1 MENTKDD
8 IEYKKKYIFENIE
21 KIENHSNYLDIIK
34 YYNCPYT
41 KNSNGIFLNLNTID
55 HTVIC
60 DLFYKLKNELED
72 NTINET
78 IIEKKI
84 IEEEINNLFEVKV
97 VKPETYDIIKI
108 ELFSNYEKEII
119 ELSKKYK
126 I

>member
-1 MENTKDD
+1 M
-8 IEYKKKYIFENIE
+8 I
-21 KIENHSNYLDIIK
+21 
-34 YYNCPYT
+34 
-41 KNSNGIFLNLNTID
+41 
-55 HTVIC
+55 
-60 DLFYKLKNELED
+60 FYKLKNELED